1 MQNQEKHPLIDARN
15 GRTKIRLSLKSCPIR
30 LCQNKVV
37 HQKASGGRHSIH
49 AQQAV
54 NCLSTADYCCICLT
68 PPALAV
74 LCMPCNRLRRGVAST
89 LVPCSVAHARL
100 HGTTTFVQFSARNL
114 TQKVPFSSTN
124 SPPCRKKS
132 ILAEVC
138 LDAKRGW
145 LYMQPKCIF
154 I

>member
-1 MQNQEKHPLIDARN
+1 MQNQEKHPLVNARN
-15 GRTKIRLSLKSCPIR
+15 TWTKIRLRLKSRSIR
-30 LCQNKVV
+30 LCQNIVV

-49 AQQAV
+49 PLQAV
-54 NCLSTADYCCICLT
+54 NSLSMADYCCICLM

-74 LCMPCNRLRRGVAST
+74 LCIPCNRLRRGVAST
-89 LVPCSVAHARL
+89 LVPCSVTHARL
-100 HGTTTFVQFSARNL
+100 HGTVVLVQFSARNL

-145 LYMQPKCIF
+145 LYM
-154 I
+154 

>member
-15 GRTKIRLSLKSCPIR
+15 SWTKIRLSLKPCPIR
-30 LCQNKVV
+30 LCQSMVV
-37 HQKASGGRHSIH
+37 HQKASGGRHSKH
-49 AQQAV
+49 PLQAI
-54 NCLSTADYCCICLT
+54 NCLSTADYCCICLM

-74 LCMPCNRLRRGVAST
+74 LCMPCNRLRREVASA

-100 HGTTTFVQFSARNL
+100 HCTATFVQFSARNL

-124 SPPCRKKS
+124 RPPCRKKS

-145 LYMQPKCIF
+145 LYMQVK
-154 I
+154 